1 MLVVQKYGGSS
12 VANPER
18 IRRVARRVVDMHRQG
33 NQMVV
38 VVSAMGDTT
47 DELIELVKEITSD
60 PPKREMDMLLSTG
73 EQVSIALLA
82 MAIKAIGEDVISLTG
97 PQVGIK
103 TDNIHSKARIIDIDT
118 GRLQQELNAGK
129 IVVVAGFQ
137 GVNQANDI
145 TTLGRGGSDTTAV
158 ALAAAMKAD
167 LCEIFTD
174 VDGVYTTDPRVVP
187 EARKLDAITYDE
199 MLELAHLGAVVLHP
213 RAVECAKLHNIPI
226 HVRSSF
232 NHNLG
237 TIVKEVN
244 DMEKDMVVTGVA
256 YDLNVTKIGIFDVPD
271 KPGIAYKIFKA
282 LADKNVNVDMIIQS
296 AMRNQVNSISFTV
309 SQSDLKQ
316 ALSVVES
323 IKDEIGYKG
332 YTHDQDVAK
341 VSIVGA
347 GMVSNPGV
355 AAMMFEALAEEN
367 INLEMITTSDIKVSC
382 IIKKEL
388 AEKAVKA
395 LHKKFKLEDQ
405 EHCACCS

>member
-12 VANPER
+12 VANPHR
-18 IRRVARRVVDMHRQG
+18 IRRVARRVVEMHRQG
-33 NQMVV
+33 HQVVV

-47 DELIELVKEITSD
+47 DELIELVKEITND

-82 MAIKAIGEDVISLTG
+82 MAIKSLGEDVISLTG

-103 TDNIHSKARIIDIDT
+103 TDSIHSKAKIIDIDPA
-118 GRLQQELNAGK
+118 RLQQELNQDK

-137 GVNQANDI
+137 GINKENDI

-158 ALAAAMKAD
+158 ALAASMRAD
-167 LCEIFTD
+167 LCEIYTD
-174 VDGVYTTDPRVVP
+174 VDGVYTTDPRMVP

-199 MLELAHLGAVVLHP
+199 MLELAHLGAQVLHP
-213 RAVECAKLHNIPI
+213 RAVECAKLYNIPI

-271 KPGIAYKIFKA
+271 KPGIAYKIFNA
-282 LADKNVNVDMIIQS
+282 LAEENVNVDMIIQS

-316 ALSVVES
+316 ALNVVET
-323 IKDEIGYKG
+323 IKDQIGYKG

-355 AAMMFEALAEEN
+355 AAMMFQALADEN
-367 INLEMITTSDIKVSC
+367 INIEMITTSDIKVSC

-395 LHKKFKLEDQ
+395 LHDKFGLAETG
-405 EHCACCS
+405 CSAQCS